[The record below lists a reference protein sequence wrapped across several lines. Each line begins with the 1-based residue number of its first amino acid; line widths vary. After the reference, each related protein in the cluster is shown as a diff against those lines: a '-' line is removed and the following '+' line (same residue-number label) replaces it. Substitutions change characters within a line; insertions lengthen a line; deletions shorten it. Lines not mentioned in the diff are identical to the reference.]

1 MPHVRILVVVWAVVC
16 CAAVHAQYF
25 HRFGTKD
32 GLAGGPV
39 HALAKDQ
46 QGFLWVATTEVLQ
59 RYDGDRFQDARSF
72 SVPGDRV
79 PSEVRSISV
88 APDGTVWTSSELD
101 GVMWFDPRTGRFHR
115 WLDAMGIAEQE
126 HWGWCGPVVWAGPD
140 SAYVAYGRTGM
151 VLMLPKERRQVVLG
165 EWKGRKG
172 ALPRAMLLDRSGG
185 FFWLATHEGLFRWR
199 RDSGV
204 FLPQEVLANSL
215 GPTGH
220 FAPNDLLQD
229 AEGSLWCTAW
239 GDGLVRYAPATGR
252 TNVFLADS
260 VHPEPVEN
268 IFRGLVLGA
277 DGHIKAGAQ
286 EGLFDL
292 DPRNGSS
299 RIVRHDPGNE
309 HSIPAGE
316 VLELMLDDH
325 GILWIGTVNGLCKL
339 DPAQNVFT
347 TVNVENKV
355 FEGAPFPFLHGIA
368 EWKGKFLIA
377 TTNGDGLLRLDP
389 GTGAIERFPFM
400 EHGRNGRPVELLDFV
415 PLDDGSLLVLG
426 FDSGPFVLDPDRM
439 TLKLFD
445 TGGAD
450 WSGRWHGLAN
460 ARDAAGNLWTS
471 RSYKGAMRI
480 DLARRTITRFDE
492 QAPQPRALLDDHW
505 VQGIAPDPRGHVWLS
520 EYTAGI
526 ARWEP
531 GADRLVH
538 YDRAGIGAGSAMA
551 IWDLAL
557 DPFGRLW
564 LGTRG
569 AGAIVVPSDDPTQ
582 HNARSL
588 LGHEGLPALV
598 SSVAADPGNEHMWL
612 AGPKGLYRVR
622 LDDLGVEHF
631 GPDDGLSE
639 VSLHHADLR
648 FHASGHATFCD
659 YRWLTYFRPDRLT
672 GMRPTPSV
680 HINGIELLGHPV
692 ARERW
697 NSALMVPSD
706 SDHVS
711 IAFSAVSIGAH
722 EDLRTEYSF
731 ESGGGGP
738 WQASGPHGVAV
749 LRRPAPGR
757 WSFRVRIAGM
767 PETEQRVEILVQPVW
782 WNTWWA
788 RSGAFALVLLL
799 GVLFY
804 RARVRRVRESER
816 MKGSFE
822 RQLAEVEMS
831 ALRAQM
837 NPHFLFNSL
846 NSINRYIVK
855 NEPKLASEY
864 LTKFSRLMRLVLNN
878 SKQQVVP
885 LQDELDAL
893 NLYIELESLR
903 FNNRFELDSRVEL
916 DADATTVMVPPM
928 LLQPYVEN
936 AIWHGLMHKK
946 DGVPKLKL
954 HVLKRNGELR
964 FEVEDNGVGREHSA
978 LLRSKRATDQPSHGT
993 RITRERLELVE
1004 RMHGLK
1010 TAVHY
1015 TDLKDLGH
1023 RAAGTRVTITITN
1036 EE

>member
-1 MPHVRILVVVWAVVC
+1 M
-16 CAAVHAQYF
+16 
-25 HRFGTKD
+25 
-32 GLAGGPV
+32 
-39 HALAKDQ
+39 
-46 QGFLWVATTEVLQ
+46 ATTEVLQ
-59 RYDGDRFQDARSF
+59 RFDGDRFQDARTF
-72 SVPGDRV
+72 AAPGDRV
-79 PSEVRSISV
+79 PTEVRNITV

-115 WLDAMGIAEQE
+115 WLDELGLADHAQM
-126 HWGWCGPVVWAGPD
+126 GWCGPVVWAGPD
-140 SAYVAYGRTGM
+140 SAYVTYGRTGM

-165 EWKGRKG
+165 EWKGSKD
-172 ALPRAMLLDRSGG
+172 ALPRAMLLDRSGR
-185 FFWLATHEGLFRWR
+185 FFWLATRYGLFRWW
-199 RDSGV
+199 RDSGEFRPEQV
-204 FLPQEVLANSL
+204 QVSSL
-215 GPTGH
+215 GPTGQ
-220 FAPNDLLQD
+220 FAPNDLVQD
-229 AEGSLWCTAW
+229 RDGALWCTSW
-239 GDGLVRYAPATGR
+239 GDGLVKYEPATSR
-252 TNVFLADS
+252 ASVFLADS
-260 VHPEPVEN
+260 LHPEPVEN
-268 IFRGLVLGA
+268 IFRGLAIGA
-277 DGHIKAGAQ
+277 DGHIRAGAQ

-292 DPRNGSS
+292 EPTTHRV
-299 RIVRHDPGNE
+299 RIVRHDPAND
-309 HSIPAGE
+309 HSIASGD
-316 VLELMLDDH
+316 VLELVLDDH

-339 DPAQNVFT
+339 DPVQNVFNT
-347 TVNVENKV
+347 LSVANEV
-355 FEGAPFPFLHGIA
+355 FNGAPFPFLHGVT

-389 GTGAIERFPFM
+389 ESGAIERFPFM
-400 EHGRNGRPVELLDFV
+400 EHGRNGRPVELVDIV
-415 PLDDGSLLVLG
+415 PLADGTMLVLG
-426 FDSGPFVLDPDRM
+426 FDNGPFMLDPERM
-439 TLKLFD
+439 TLGSFD

-450 WSGRWHGLAN
+450 WSSRWHGLAL
-460 ARDAAGNLWTS
+460 ARDAAGGLWTS
-471 RSYKGAMRI
+471 RSYKGAMRF
-480 DLARRTITRFDE
+480 DLVRGTVTQFDE
-492 QAPQPRALLDDHW
+492 DAPKDRALLDEHW
-505 VQGIAPDPRGHVWLS
+505 VQGIAPDPHGSVWLS

-526 ARWEP
+526 ARWDP
-531 GADRLVH
+531 GPDRLVH
-538 YDRAGIGAGSAMA
+538 YGRASIGAGSAMA
-551 IWDLAL
+551 VWDLAL
-557 DPFGRLW
+557 DHMGRLW

-569 AGAIVVPSDDPTQ
+569 AGAVVVPANDPSQ
-582 HNARSL
+582 RNARSL

-598 SSVAADPGNEHMWL
+598 SSVAADPDSAHMWL
-612 AGPKGLYRVR
+612 AGPMGLYRVR
-622 LDDLGVEHF
+622 LDDLSVEHF
-631 GPDDGLSE
+631 GQDDGLSD

-648 FHASGHATFCD
+648 FHASGGATFCD
-659 YRWLTYFRPDRLT
+659 YHTFTHFRPDRLS
-672 GMRPTPSV
+672 GMRPTPAV
-680 HINGIELLGHPV
+680 HINGIELLGRPI

-697 NSALMVPSD
+697 NRALVVPND

-722 EDLRTEYSF
+722 EGLRTEYLF
-731 ESGGGGP
+731 EGGGGP
-738 WQASGPHGVAV
+738 WQPSGPHGVAV
-749 LRRPAPGR
+749 LRRPPPGR
-757 WSFRVRIAGM
+757 WAFRVRIAGM
-767 PETEQRVEILVQPVW
+767 PETERRVEIVVEPAW
-782 WNTWWA
+782 WRTWWA
-788 RSGAFALVLLL
+788 RSGSAALLL
-799 GVLFY
+799 ALGFVAY
-804 RARVRRVRESER
+804 RARLRRVREKER
-816 MKGSFE
+816 MQGAFD

-903 FNNRFELDSRVEL
+903 FNNRFELESRVEL
-916 DADATTVMVPPM
+916 DTDASTVMVPPM

-964 FEVEDNGVGREHSA
+964 FEVEDNGVGREQSA

-1010 TAVHY
+1010 AEVHY

-1036 EE
+1036 EK